1 MSSQSLLASLA
12 VPLQFSVGVAA
23 AVVLYVLM
31 IGFFAVVVLPRSRV
45 SAARV
50 GAIRRD
56 WAVSA
61 GAYLLVLVPV
71 VTVVTGVLGGA

>member
-1 MSSQSLLASLA
+1 
-12 VPLQFSVGVAA
+12 
-23 AVVLYVLM
+23 
-31 IGFFAVVVLPRSRV
+31 V

-71 VTVVTGVLGGA
+71 VTVATGALGGA